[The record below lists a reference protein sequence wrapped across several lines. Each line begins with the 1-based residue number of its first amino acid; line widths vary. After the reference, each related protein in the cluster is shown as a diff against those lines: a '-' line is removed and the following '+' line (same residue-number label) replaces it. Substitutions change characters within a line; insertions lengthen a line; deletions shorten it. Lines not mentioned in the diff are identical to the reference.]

1 MAGREGRPH
10 VQNLGSNTCDGDLEF
25 DKWNIQELKLFLSN
39 REVPSSDKNKHELI
53 RLCKKA
59 QLLSLPK
66 GSGISDP
73 GHTRYIEQKLIL
85 DGGLIRLPNPSSSS
99 LAAGWE
105 SDGSGLPD
113 LLQVGVEN
121 YFERKNKD
129 MNIKTAGKEALRD
142 GKSLHLSG
150 HVCNLQVH
158 GVHVDSPYCFIRCK
172 AVRETSVSLPP
183 YDTWIIVH
191 KRRNII
197 VDGYCSCPGGIQG
210 TCKHIAALCHTVIE
224 TVARGDNKA
233 VTEKV
238 QAWHAPSK
246 KPHKPDF
253 VKDITIRKVKGDCGL
268 EEDSNHTKRTRYNN
282 DPRAV
287 EDRQDKTLQDL
298 DLEGLRVATNGSA
311 GILAYVQFGSNESE
325 MPDVEHVVN
334 EEVVTNAEYI
344 CMPDLPKTLPEIAQ
358 EASSTQELF
367 QLATT
372 PVSEEVVNI
381 IRETTK
387 DQTQS
392 DSWFKYRQGR
402 ITASNLYE
410 AVRKVRSDETVS
422 EQNTSFLK
430 KVMDYGP
437 RPYAPAIYWGQYNEK
452 SAVDKFVKLNR
463 RHHKK
468 LRADACGTVLCAEY
482 PFLSA
487 SPDAVITCTCCGVRP
502 LEVKNPYTNRHL
514 SINKFAELPDTCLDI
529 TSTGKKRLN
538 ACHSYYYQVQAQ
550 LLCLQA
556 DSGYF
561 ALQTACAYNNFHWEE
576 I

>member
-1 MAGREGRPH
+1 MVALGDKNITQSREKMAAS
-10 VQNLGSNTCDGDLEF
+10 GSNTCDGDLEF

-85 DGGLIRLPNPSSSS
+85 DGPYKVTKSFFFVF
-99 LAAGWE
+99 
-105 SDGSGLPD
+105 GSR
-113 LLQVGVEN
+113 QE
-121 YFERKNKD
+121 NKD

-298 DLEGLRVATNGSA
+298 ELEGLRVATN
-311 GILAYVQFGSNESE
+311 
-325 MPDVEHVVN
+325 
-334 EEVVTNAEYI
+334 
-344 CMPDLPKTLPEIAQ
+344 
-358 EASSTQELF
+358 
-367 QLATT
+367 
-372 PVSEEVVNI
+372 
-381 IRETTK
+381 
-387 DQTQS
+387 
-392 DSWFKYRQGR
+392 
-402 ITASNLYE
+402 
-410 AVRKVRSDETVS
+410 
-422 EQNTSFLK
+422 
-430 KVMDYGP
+430 
-437 RPYAPAIYWGQYNEK
+437 
-452 SAVDKFVKLNR
+452 
-463 RHHKK
+463 
-468 LRADACGTVLCAEY
+468 
-482 PFLSA
+482 A
-487 SPDAVITCTCCGVRP
+487 SPERI
-502 LEVKNPYTNRHL
+502 
-514 SINKFAELPDTCLDI
+514 
-529 TSTGKKRLN
+529 
-538 ACHSYYYQVQAQ
+538 
-550 LLCLQA
+550 
-556 DSGYF
+556 
-561 ALQTACAYNNFHWEE
+561 
-576 I
+576 